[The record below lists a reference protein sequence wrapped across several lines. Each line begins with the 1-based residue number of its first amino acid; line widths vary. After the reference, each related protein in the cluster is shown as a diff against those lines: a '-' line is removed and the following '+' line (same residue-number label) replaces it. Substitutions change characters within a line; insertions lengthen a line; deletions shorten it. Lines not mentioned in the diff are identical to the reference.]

1 MEEDALNRCKSTV
14 AAVDQLL
21 QAMQS
26 APAEPAGPARNQ
38 GNSAQLS
45 ASQPML
51 PSAEG
56 PSIDLQCTTGT
67 TQATETAGLSVGQL
81 VSRLHDVLWRVDAWG
96 RRQLLAASYL
106 HNSRYG
112 VSSK

>member
-26 APAEPAGPARNQ
+26 APAEAAGPARNH
-38 GNSAQLS
+38 GNSAQLP